1 VEMEIAT
8 VEELKRDFNNGH
20 LVDWEIEERDKT
32 WVIIFKDRDDKKYK
46 LVDDKNQE
54 TREFESRDGVISV
67 IEEVGF
73 EVAINQKTQIN
84 DLNAI

>member
-1 VEMEIAT
+1 MEIAT

-54 TREFESRDGVISV
+54 TREFESRDGVVSVVSV

-73 EVAINQKTQIN
+73 EVAIN